1 MTELE
6 TLKHQL
12 ALAESELM
20 RADYIDNTDKAWR
33 VKDQARKDI
42 ERAKARI
49 AELDASS
56 QDQW

>member
-6 TLKHQL
+6 TLKRQL

-56 QDQW
+56 